1 MNTKGT
7 QAKMSDIYVVTEF
20 GCNSSHNDMYPPTTK
35 AFVSKAKAYA
45 YYNRIK
51 SRLNSPD
58 PDFPIKVHVTKDANG
73 ESAIQ
78 DGDDVKRPEGVAIE
92 FVRVITEE

>member
-1 MNTKGT
+1 MT
-7 QAKMSDIYVVTEF
+7 DLCVYVVTEF

-35 AFVSKAKAYA
+35 AFVDKNKAYA

-51 SRLNSPD
+51 ARLYTGGVESED
-58 PDFPIKVHVTKDANG
+58 VHVSKDANG

-78 DGDDVKRPEGVAIE
+78 NGDAVKRPEGVAIE
-92 FVRVITEE
+92 FVRVIGGSE

>member
-1 MNTKGT
+1 MT
-7 QAKMSDIYVVTEF
+7 DLCVYVVTEF

-35 AFVSKAKAYA
+35 AFVDKNKAYA

-51 SRLNSPD
+51 ARLYSDD
-58 PDFPIKVHVTKDANG
+58 PDYPIKVHVSKDAGG

-78 DGDDVKRPEGVAIE
+78 DGDDVKRPEGAAIE
-92 FVRVITEE
+92 FVRVVGSE